1 MFKKLCLLVA
11 VLSAI
16 VLIATVPAY
25 NSFAGKAKMIQRVQK
40 SSSDA
45 LFGEEGTP
53 VGEPTLT
60 IIEDPK
66 AFIGEPVDGVHKV
79 DQGYLDQNKIYPTQL
94 KTVQFWIESIRL
106 GAGVAGLLGVV
117 LGRWKRKPKAA

>member
-11 VLSAI
+11 ILSAI
-16 VLIATVPAY
+16 ILIATVPAY
-25 NSFAGKAKMIQRVQK
+25 NSFAGNAKMIQRVQK
-40 SSSDA
+40 NSSDA

-66 AFIGEPVDGVHKV
+66 AFIGEPADGVYKV

-117 LGRWKRKPKAA
+117 LGLWKRKPKAA

>member
-16 VLIATVPAY
+16 VLIATVPTY
-25 NSFAGKAKMIQRVQK
+25 NSFAGKAKMIQRVQQNK
-40 SSSDA
+40 SDA

-53 VGEPTLT
+53 LGEPTLT

-66 AFIGEPVDGVHKV
+66 AFIGEPVDGVYKV
-79 DQGYLDQNKIYPTQL
+79 DQSYLDANKIYPTQL

-106 GAGVAGLLGVV
+106 GAGVAGLLGVA
-117 LGRWKRKPKAA
+117 LGLWKPKPKAA

>member
-1 MFKKLCLLVA
+1 MFKKLCLIVA
-11 VLSAI
+11 VLSAV

-25 NSFAGKAKMIQRVQK
+25 NSFAGKAKMIQRVQRN
-40 SSSDA
+40 SSDA
-45 LFGEEGTP
+45 LFGDEGTP

-66 AFIGEPVDGVHKV
+66 AFIGEPTDGVHKV
-79 DQGYLDQNKIYPTQL
+79 DQGYLDQKKIYPTQL

-117 LGRWKRKPKAA
+117 LGLWKRKPKAA

>member
-11 VLSAI
+11 LLSVI
-16 VLIATVPAY
+16 VLIATIPAY
-25 NSFAGKAKMIQRVQK
+25 NSFAGKAKMIQRIQK
-40 SSSDA
+40 SAGDS

-53 VGEPTLT
+53 VGEATMT

-66 AFIGEPVDGVHKV
+66 AFIGDPVNGVYKV
-79 DQGYLDQNKIYPTQL
+79 DQGYLDQNEIYPTQL

-117 LGRWKRKPKAA
+117 LGLWKRKPKSA

>member
-11 VLSAI
+11 IFSVI
-16 VLIATVPAY
+16 VLIATVPAH
-25 NSFAGKAKMIQRVQK
+25 NSFAGKAKMIQRVQRN
-40 SSSDA
+40 SSDS

-66 AFIGEPVDGVHKV
+66 AFIGEPVDGVYKV
-79 DQGYLDQNKIYPTQL
+79 DQGYLDANKVYPTQL

-117 LGRWKRKPKAA
+117 LGLWKKKSR